1 VECNI
6 ELEGWGAISVSS
18 FYMLFKLVIS
28 GQILLPL
35 NKKAVAKKK
44 KNQVLEVLR
53 MFELFT

>member
-44 KNQVLEVLR
+44 KKNK
-53 MFELFT
+53 F